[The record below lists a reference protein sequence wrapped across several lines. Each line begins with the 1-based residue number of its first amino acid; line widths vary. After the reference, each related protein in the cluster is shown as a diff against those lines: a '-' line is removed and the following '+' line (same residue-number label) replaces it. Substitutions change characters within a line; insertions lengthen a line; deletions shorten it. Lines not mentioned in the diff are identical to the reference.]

1 MSTANALP
9 ITLAEDRLE
18 ADAEQYTIRIVV
30 EPRVELTPD
39 LRDVVRV
46 DPNRIGIKV
55 TPEGPFGETASSD
68 RSLALDEIAAL
79 VPVEVARALWGAL
92 GRALNAAD
100 DLELGVAQTPAAD
113 HGDAPL
119 APWSPS

>member
-9 ITLAEDRLE
+9 ITVAEDSLD
-18 ADAEQYTIRIVV
+18 ADAEHYTIRIVV

-55 TPEGPFGETASSD
+55 TPSDGRSEASD

-100 DLELGVAQTPAAD
+100 DLELGVPQLDEDAQAA
-113 HGDAPL
+113 G
-119 APWSPS
+119 S